1 LLIAAMG
8 EPLDRVERKA
18 FKRMTGGRKHEP
30 RQRVDE
36 LWAVIGRR
44 GGKTRAAAM
53 LSVYLAAMC
62 DHRET
67 LALCERGLVLFLAQ
81 TQQTAQ
87 RAFDYAAAVFDA
99 LPMLAGYVESRTADT
114 LRLKTGI
121 DLQIRA
127 ASFRGLRGVTAVAV
141 IADECAFWYSDET
154 SANVDSAILTA
165 VRPALATTGGPL
177 IVISS
182 PYGKRGEMFKAYRQH
197 YGPDGDSRILVA
209 QGSSRDFNPSLSQ
222 AVVDRALERDP
233 EQNVAEY
240 LAQFRGDLEQYV
252 SREAVEACV
261 SIGVRERAP
270 ATGVGYVAFCDPSGG
285 SNDSMTLCIGHLEKG
300 VAVIDCVRERK
311 APFSPEAV
319 VAEFAVVL
327 KAYHCGTVRGDR
339 YGGEWPR
346 AAFARCGV
354 DYLSADKPKSE
365 IYLTALP
372 AITSRKVDLLDHT
385 RVIAQ
390 ICGLER
396 TTGRGGRDSID
407 HRKGA
412 RDDLANAVMGA
423 TFLLMRADVG
433 LALPPPNFD
442 PLISGGPRQ
451 YFGDHPGWG
460 LGGVAGSDT
469 VCPGISVGP
478 EYLGNGGAGYNR
490 RGGP

>member
-1 LLIAAMG
+1 MG
-8 EPLDRVERKA
+8 ESLDPPERKV
-18 FKRMTGGRKHEP
+18 FKRMTGGRKREP

-53 LSVYLAAMC
+53 LAVYLASMC
-62 DHRET
+62 DHSDA
-67 LALCERGLVLFLAQ
+67 LAPGERGLVLFLAQ
-81 TQQTAQ
+81 TQQTAAV
-87 RAFDYAAAVFDA
+87 AFNYCAAVFDA

-121 DLQIRA
+121 DLVIRA

-141 IADECAFWYSDET
+141 IADEAAFWYSDET
-154 SANVDSAILTA
+154 SANADSAILAA

-177 IVISS
+177 VVISS
-182 PYGKRGEMFKAYRQH
+182 PYGKRGEVYKAYREH
-197 YGPDGDSRILVA
+197 YGTEGDPRILVA

-240 LAQFRGDLEQYV
+240 LGQFRGDLEQYV

-285 SNDSMTLCIGHLEKG
+285 SNDSMTLAIGHLENG
-300 VAVIDCVRERK
+300 VAVLDCVREHK

-319 VAEFAVVL
+319 VGEFATVL
-327 KAYHCGTVRGDR
+327 KSYHCGTVRGDR
-339 YGGEWPR
+339 YAGEWPR
-346 AAFARCGV
+346 ERFARCGI
-354 DYLSADKPKSE
+354 DYVSADKPKSE
-365 IYLTALP
+365 IYLAALP

-396 TTGRGGRDSID
+396 RTGRGGRDSID
-407 HRKGA
+407 HRNGA

-433 LALPPPNFD
+433 AALPPANFD
-442 PLISGGPRQ
+442 PVIRGSRTT
-451 YFGDHPGWG
+451 FGDHPEINGGWYG
-460 LGGVAGSDT
+460 GSGVAPHLDVLKRGWA
-469 VCPGISVGP
+469 
-478 EYLGNGGAGYNR
+478 EY
-490 RGGP
+490 